1 VVSSLSSW
9 DWKRVL
15 LAAVVKQMKKLPSKS
30 ETSVL
35 SATAGT
41 AQQLLAVG
49 WKEYIDFPDWGIRR
63 VKVKMDTG
71 ARTSALDV
79 LSYDL
84 RDTDDGLVADLRLVL
99 SRKHPERV
107 TIATAPVLK
116 TVLVSSSTGVRQERP
131 LIETVIRLG
140 PITKR
145 IRVTITNRS
154 RMLFRMILG
163 RKTLE
168 GDFVV
173 DVSKK
178 YLLARSP

>member
-1 VVSSLSSW
+1 
-9 DWKRVL
+9 
-15 LAAVVKQMKKLPSKS
+15 
-30 ETSVL
+30 
-35 SATAGT
+35 
-41 AQQLLAVG
+41 
-49 WKEYIDFPDWGIRR
+49 
-63 VKVKMDTG
+63 TG

-79 LSYDL
+79 LGYEL
-84 RDTDDGLVADLRLVL
+84 RGTESGLVADLRLAL

-107 TIATAPVLK
+107 TIASAPVLK
-116 TVLVSSSTGVRQERP
+116 TVVVSSSTGVREERP

-154 RMLFRMILG
+154 HMLFRMILG
-163 RKTLE
+163 RKALE

-178 YLLARSP
+178 YLLVRN